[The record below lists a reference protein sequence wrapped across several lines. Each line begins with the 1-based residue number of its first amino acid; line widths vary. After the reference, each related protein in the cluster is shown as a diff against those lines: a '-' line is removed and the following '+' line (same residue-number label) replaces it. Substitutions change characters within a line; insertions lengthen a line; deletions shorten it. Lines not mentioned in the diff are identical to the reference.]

1 MKVRTH
7 HNHDPSGAITPK
19 TRWRLYA
26 GNPLAPLRRK
36 QIGSYTPEIDTYRSD
51 EDLDTIMYEL
61 LGNIASEADDRNCFS
76 ESDACLEGSDRQW

>member
-7 HNHDPSGAITPK
+7 HNRYPSGAITPK

-36 QIGSYTPEIDTYRSD
+36 QIGSYTPEIDKRQRLHFPLGIGGELGSKWHVIVIVRTMFLWGD
-51 EDLDTIMYEL
+51 FAYEN
-61 LGNIASEADDRNCFS
+61 GVF
-76 ESDACLEGSDRQW
+76 